1 MKAVQ
6 NKLVSNDIKTRIKNN
21 NIKLNNLEDDDFDD
35 NDGYAR
41 QEQGNGFTCSKCGM
55 INPKFFNNEYP
66 TLSEFRKQFS
76 KL

>member
-6 NKLVSNDIKTRIKNN
+6 NKLVSNDIKTRIKND
-21 NIKLNNLEDDDFDD
+21 NIKLNNSEDEDFDD
-35 NDGYAR
+35 D
-41 QEQGNGFTCSKCGM
+41 EGNGFTCSKCGM